1 MYDKAIELLEL
12 LKKKLVL
19 AANHPFAADED
30 ISNFALDTIWSASV
44 GTEAKAIKTQLDHLS
59 GLASTTLPSG
69 PEDAVEFTH
78 AAIPY
83 DITAIRTVIESIEV
97 GVTSPF
103 PGLTL
108 WFYFRLPWIHRAFSH
123 KDALLTTAFN
133 DARSRFEDEETFGTQ
148 KIKSAMDYILRREI
162 KNARKENRPPQFET
176 NVLKDELF
184 GFLLAGHETT
194 STTVNWGLKLMTD
207 HQDVQHKLRE
217 ALYSAIPSARGR
229 QPTYS
234 EIVAAKMPYFDAV
247 VEEMLRCAGTVAVH
261 SRKALV
267 DTDLLGYRIPK
278 DANVLFLTNGPTFI
292 APAVSGTNAIKES
305 SRSESSRSPKAKMNE
320 WDPENISKFDPERWL
335 KTNESGEIFC
345 DLNAGPNNQF
355 GGGPRG
361 CFGKVLLH
369 QLSSPILPLL
379 HLPPH
384 RTPNPPYI
392 HNQADQWL
400 TIRPGKKFAYLEM
413 RTVLTLIF
421 WNFKLLPVAP
431 ELSSYRGH
439 DRVTHRPQQCYV
451 RLEAA

>member
-1 MYDKAIELLEL
+1 MLEL
-12 LKKKLVL
+12 WRKKLVL

-44 GTEAKAIKTQLDHLS
+44 GTEAKATKTQLDHLS
-59 GLASTTLPSG
+59 GMASTTLPSG
-69 PEDAVEFTH
+69 PEEAVEFPH

-83 DITAIRTVIESIEV
+83 DITAIRTVIDSIEV

-103 PGLTL
+103 PRLTL
-108 WFYFRLPWIHRAFSH
+108 WCYFKLPWVHRAFSH
-123 KDALLTTAFN
+123 KDKLLTSAFN
-133 DARSRFEDEETFGTQ
+133 DARSRFEDEETYGTQ

-176 NVLKDELF
+176 TVLKDELF

-194 STTVNWGLKLMTD
+194 STTVNWGLKFMTD
-207 HQDVQHKLRE
+207 HHDVQHKLRE

-234 EIVAAKMPYFDAV
+234 EIIAAKIPYFDAV
-247 VEEMLRCAGTVAVH
+247 VEEMLRCAGTVMVQ

-267 DTDLLGYRIPK
+267 ETDLLGYRIPK

-292 APAVSGTNAIKES
+292 APAINGIHGIKES
-305 SRSESSRSPKAKMNE
+305 SRSESSRSPKGKMDE

-335 KTNESGEIFC
+335 KTNESGEIVC

-361 CFGKVLLH
+361 CFGKVFLH
-369 QLSSPILPLL
+369 QLCFSHLIAPSSSPSSTSKSPL
-379 HLPPH
+379 
-384 RTPNPPYI
+384 Y
-392 HNQADQWL
+392 
-400 TIRPGKKFAYLEM
+400 
-413 RTVLTLIF
+413 
-421 WNFKLLPVAP
+421 
-431 ELSSYRGH
+431 
-439 DRVTHRPQQCYV
+439 PQ
-451 RLEAA
+451 RNG